1 MVILDHARILVSLG
15 KLSKIL
21 EHILLLTEAPTSM
34 FLENKCTFYDR
45 QIILLKIVFY
55 GIPEFKM
62 PKLSS
67 KDISKK
73 LGKLKKTSLLRD
85 LTNSRKNSKN

>member
-1 MVILDHARILVSLG
+1 MVILHHARILESLG
-15 KLSKIL
+15 KLYKIL
-21 EHILLLTEAPTSM
+21 EHSLLLTEAATPM